1 MNLRTNHIAITE
13 VPKLLYTQ
21 PGDSVH
27 QHPSSCEENHTETP
41 RSASE
46 STTIL
51 LGTDQSS
58 ISIMGGSLVT
68 VYGLVLTCQVRA
80 IGMGSPE
87 LLQLVEGCPPGGET
101 LVMRML
107 HILTESGK
115 YQ

>member
-1 MNLRTNHIAITE
+1 MYISTPAPVKRIILRHLDQP
-13 VPKLLYTQ
+13 VSLL
-21 PGDSVH
+21 PHVNG
-27 QHPSSCEENHTETP
+27 NN
-41 RSASE
+41 
-46 STTIL
+46 TIMH
-51 LGTDQSS
+51 GSD
-58 ISIMGGSLVT
+58 IYDIYFYYGGSLIT

-115 YQ
+115 YQGDEKNTH

>member
-1 MNLRTNHIAITE
+1 
-13 VPKLLYTQ
+13 
-21 PGDSVH
+21 
-27 QHPSSCEENHTETP
+27 
-41 RSASE
+41 
-46 STTIL
+46 
-51 LGTDQSS
+51 
-58 ISIMGGSLVT
+58 MGGSLVT